1 MERAAPVPD
10 NPEAL
15 HQALKDSLDAGRHL
29 TIFCAGSSAGSKDF
43 TRATLEKEGEIPTH
57 GIAAMPGKPSLL
69 ANCRGRLVAGAP
81 GYPVSALVCFKE
93 LLEPLISWLSHR
105 EPPAK
110 TVVPVELTRTVPSR
124 PGVEEHVR
132 VSIGRVGDKLV
143 ATPLGRGAGN
153 ITTVTRAQGDVR
165 IPEQAEGLNEHAVVP
180 AELSVSEAELDRI
193 LVCVGSHDN
202 TLDLLA
208 DELMGLPEP
217 FRFASTHVGSMG
229 GITALKNGSCH
240 LSGMHLFD
248 PGSDD
253 FNFPFI
259 KKFLPD
265 VDVTVINLA
274 IRHQGIIVP
283 HGNPMNIQGI
293 DDFTRVRF
301 INRQRGAGT
310 RILLDWKL
318 KQAGLKPSDVKGYD
332 KEEFTHMAVAVNVL
346 TGAADCGMGIYAAA
360 KALGL
365 DFVPLALERYD
376 LVIPTRF
383 LDDPRVQAVRAL
395 LDSPAFKARIEAQGG
410 YDTPLTG
417 QIMAEGEK
425 RM

>member
-1 MERAAPVPD
+1 M
-10 NPEAL
+10 
-15 HQALKDSLDAGRHL
+15 
-29 TIFCAGSSAGSKDF
+29 
-43 TRATLEKEGEIPTH
+43 
-57 GIAAMPGKPSLL
+57 
-69 ANCRGRLVAGAP
+69 
-81 GYPVSALVCFKE
+81 
-93 LLEPLISWLSHR
+93 
-105 EPPAK
+105 
-110 TVVPVELTRTVPSR
+110 
-124 PGVEEHVR
+124 
-132 VSIGRVGDKLV
+132 
-143 ATPLGRGAGN
+143 
-153 ITTVTRAQGDVR
+153 
-165 IPEQAEGLNEHAVVP
+165 VP

-332 KEEFTHMAVAVNVL
+332 KGGVHAH
-346 TGAADCGMGIYAAA
+346 GRGG
-360 KALGL
+360 K
-365 DFVPLALERYD
+365 
-376 LVIPTRF
+376 
-383 LDDPRVQAVRAL
+383 RAH
-395 LDSPAFKARIEAQGG
+395 QGG
-410 YDTPLTG
+410 RLRHGHLRRCQGAWP
-417 QIMAEGEK
+417 
-425 RM
+425 

>member
-1 MERAAPVPD
+1 
-10 NPEAL
+10 
-15 HQALKDSLDAGRHL
+15 
-29 TIFCAGSSAGSKDF
+29 
-43 TRATLEKEGEIPTH
+43 
-57 GIAAMPGKPSLL
+57 
-69 ANCRGRLVAGAP
+69 
-81 GYPVSALVCFKE
+81 
-93 LLEPLISWLSHR
+93 
-105 EPPAK
+105 
-110 TVVPVELTRTVPSR
+110 
-124 PGVEEHVR
+124 
-132 VSIGRVGDKLV
+132 
-143 ATPLGRGAGN
+143 
-153 ITTVTRAQGDVR
+153 
-165 IPEQAEGLNEHAVVP
+165 
-180 AELSVSEAELDRI
+180 
-193 LVCVGSHDN
+193 
-202 TLDLLA
+202 
-208 DELMGLPEP
+208 
-217 FRFASTHVGSMG
+217 MG

-265 VDVTVINLA
+265 VDVTVINLV

-395 LDSPAFKARIEAQGG
+395 LDSGIQGAHRSPG
-410 YDTPLTG
+410 RL
-417 QIMAEGEK
+417 
-425 RM
+425 

>member
-1 MERAAPVPD
+1 
-10 NPEAL
+10 
-15 HQALKDSLDAGRHL
+15 
-29 TIFCAGSSAGSKDF
+29 
-43 TRATLEKEGEIPTH
+43 
-57 GIAAMPGKPSLL
+57 
-69 ANCRGRLVAGAP
+69 
-81 GYPVSALVCFKE
+81 
-93 LLEPLISWLSHR
+93 
-105 EPPAK
+105 
-110 TVVPVELTRTVPSR
+110 
-124 PGVEEHVR
+124 
-132 VSIGRVGDKLV
+132 
-143 ATPLGRGAGN
+143 
-153 ITTVTRAQGDVR
+153 
-165 IPEQAEGLNEHAVVP
+165 
-180 AELSVSEAELDRI
+180 
-193 LVCVGSHDN
+193 
-202 TLDLLA
+202 
-208 DELMGLPEP
+208 
-217 FRFASTHVGSMG
+217 MG

-346 TGAADCGMGIYAAA
+346 TGAADCGMGIYAADVYKRQAPRWKRKA
-360 KALGL
+360 KSSRTASPPCRGSR
-365 DFVPLALERYD
+365 PCS
-376 LVIPTRF
+376 PTAGAASWPGR
-383 LDDPRVQAVRAL
+383 RGIR
-395 LDSPAFKARIEAQGG
+395 
-410 YDTPLTG
+410 
-417 QIMAEGEK
+417 
-425 RM
+425 